1 MLPLRGLP
9 SGLEG
14 IRLQGGRRGD
24 WPAVRALPLRPDSS
38 QLLLSGGSVK
48 GVVARGVE
56 NNGLRSGFIAVVGRP
71 NVGKSTLV
79 NKLVGQKVS
88 ITSSRPQTTR
98 SPIRG
103 VRNGAGYQAIF
114 VDTPGSQK
122 PRDTLRARMQEQV
135 LDSLS
140 ESDVILLLF
149 DAQQAAGGLGNGDR
163 YIARLV
169 AGSGTPAIVTINKID
184 LLPTPDR
191 ALPIVEEVSEL
202 ANWNEVFQISAAN
215 GTNLESLMESIV
227 ELLPHG
233 PRYSPEGTVTDYPE
247 SLILAEYVREK
258 ALNVLRE
265 EVPHAAAVEIEDVE
279 RKENVTVVYATIHVE
294 RATQR
299 MIVLGKGGRTI
310 KQIGTEA
317 RRDVERLL
325 GTRIYLDLKVK
336 VSQGWRSDKKFL
348 ERLGL

>member
-1 MLPLRGLP
+1 
-9 SGLEG
+9 
-14 IRLQGGRRGD
+14 
-24 WPAVRALPLRPDSS
+24 
-38 QLLLSGGSVK
+38 VK
-48 GVVARGVE
+48 ATVASGVE

-79 NKLVGQKVS
+79 NRLVGQKVS

-103 VRNGAGYQAIF
+103 VRNGPGYQAIF

-135 LDSLS
+135 VDSLC
-140 ESDVILLLF
+140 ESDVILLLL
-149 DAQQAAGGLGNGDR
+149 DAEQASEGLGSGDR
-163 YIARLV
+163 YVASLV
-169 AGSGTPAIVTINKID
+169 ASSGIPAIVSINKTD
-184 LLPTPDR
+184 LLRTPES
-191 ALPIVEEVSEL
+191 ALPIVEAVSGL
-202 ANWNEVFQISAAN
+202 GDWNEIFQISAAE
-215 GTNLESLMESIV
+215 GTNIEPLMDSVV

-233 PRYSPEGTVTDYPE
+233 PRYFPEGTVTDYPE
-247 SLILAEYVREK
+247 SLVLAEYVREK

-265 EVPHAAAVEIEDVE
+265 EVPHAVAVEIENVE
-279 RKENVTVVYATIHVE
+279 SKQNVTVVYAVIHVE

-310 KQIGTEA
+310 KKIGTEA

-336 VSQGWRSDKKFL
+336 VSQGWRSDRQFL

>member
-1 MLPLRGLP
+1 M
-9 SGLEG
+9 
-14 IRLQGGRRGD
+14 
-24 WPAVRALPLRPDSS
+24 
-38 QLLLSGGSVK
+38 K
-48 GVVARGVE
+48 
-56 NNGLRSGFIAVVGRP
+56 SGFIAVVGRP

-103 VRNGAGYQAIF
+103 VRNGPGYQAIF

-135 LDSLS
+135 VDSLS

-149 DAQQAAGGLGNGDR
+149 DAQGASEGLGRGDR
-163 YIARLV
+163 YIARL
-169 AGSGTPAIVTINKID
+169 AADSGTPAIAAINKTD
-184 LLPTPDR
+184 LLRTR
-191 ALPIVEEVSEL
+191 EEALPIVEAVSGLGGWTEI
-202 ANWNEVFQISAAN
+202 FQISAST
-215 GTNLESLMESIV
+215 GTNLEPLMGSIIG
-227 ELLPHG
+227 LLPPG
-233 PRYSPEGTVTDYPE
+233 PRYFPEGTVTDFPE
-247 SLILAEYVREK
+247 SLVLAEYVREK
-258 ALNVLRE
+258 ALGVLRE
-265 EVPHAAAVEIEDVE
+265 EVPHAVAVEIEDVE
-279 RKENVTVVYATIHVE
+279 RKQNVTVVYAVIHVE